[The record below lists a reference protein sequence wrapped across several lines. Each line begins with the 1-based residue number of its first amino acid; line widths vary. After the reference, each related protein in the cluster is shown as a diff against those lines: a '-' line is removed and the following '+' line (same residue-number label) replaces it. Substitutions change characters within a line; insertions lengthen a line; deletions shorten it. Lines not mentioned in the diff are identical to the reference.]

1 MEKILIIA
9 WLYIGMYGYM
19 YWMNKRNRKYS
30 RKWRTHEVKSIPMMG
45 LLGPFSFIIGIIIK
59 NKQTIIV

>member
-19 YWMNKRNRKYS
+19 YWINKRNKKYS
-30 RKWRTHEVKSIPMMG
+30 RKWRTDEVYIIPMMG

-59 NKQTIIV
+59 NK